1 MDNTFSTTANVNSLD
16 GKTYIELPEGLVSKL
31 EISDN
36 DKLVF
41 TVNEKT
47 SRMWKALNAPIPN
60 DVHSNL
66 VKLFKGDERC
76 IIEWLYTPKK
86 PLENKAPIELLKIIG
101 GNEKV
106 LDLIEQIKTG
116 DFS

>member
-1 MDNTFSTTANVNSLD
+1 MDNIFSTTANVNSLD
-16 GKTYIELPEGLVSKL
+16 GKIYIELPEGLASKL

-36 DKLVF
+36 DKIVF

-47 SRMWKALNAPIPN
+47 SRMWKVLSDPIPN
-60 DVHSNL
+60 DVHANL

-76 IIEWLYTPKK
+76 IIEWLYRPKES
-86 PLENKAPIELLKIIG
+86 LENKAPIELLKIIG
-101 GNEKV
+101 GSQKI
-106 LDLIEQIKTG
+106 LDLIEQIKRG

>member
-1 MDNTFSTTANVNSLD
+1 
-16 GKTYIELPEGLVSKL
+16 
-31 EISDN
+31 
-36 DKLVF
+36 VF

-47 SRMWKALNAPIPN
+47 SRMSKALNDPIPN
-60 DVHSNL
+60 DVHANL

-86 PLENKAPIELLKIIG
+86 PLENKPKKPLENKTPLELLKIIG
-101 GNEKV
+101 GDEKV
-106 LDLIEQIKTG
+106 LDLIEQIKKG